1 MRPVHTAGRQ
11 SGEEGPETGASI
23 AQTDST
29 KRRER
34 CERHAHG
41 IHAPPAVVHRRNNCQ
56 ADGIPHAAVDARTVP
71 FGSSSNAPA
80 TAAAGAEGLKVL
92 CCTAGGS
99 GGGKEARAVPHGEVG
114 KQLGGRERRVVPAK
128 PWQQRNQQR
137 RRQLHNIEE
146 AGKGGIAVEH
156 GGPDRGVGSI
166 ARRRRHRL
174 LQVARQRHS
183 PAPRAQHQRLL
194 INISLQRQAAQA
206 FMKAT
211 QRRRQLRYIARRRL
225 PSRPQQQAQSVVGR
239 IWTAVQQRTRD
250 GYPRHGSRGQQ
261 KLQFPPGVTGGRPAS
276 AQPGSPANLRVASL
290 GAWPKFTTLA
300 VMRTSS
306 VIGRG
311 ALKQPQQAPKYKFG
325 FGGVTVSPQCS
336 QFCCSRSSWR
346 CGPSPASIAASRSSM
361 YSPNSVGLRGQ
372 PCFRPASSR
381 LRTSSCGA
389 AARQQAREA
398 QLELQLQG
406 QYDALRLKMQR
417 SAELSQQLRAAA
429 AALEAAEAR
438 AAAAAR
444 ELEQVQAD
452 REEEARR
459 AKEHLRTAGARYEA
473 EAATTRML
481 QQQLNDAVAQAERN
495 EAEKRAVESKLAATE
510 RRLVPADTAAKT
522 AAEAAKSGGGG
533 GDAVLIKSLRSQLRE
548 HEGLVAEARRLKE
561 HATCCRSALIESVE
575 QCMMW
580 HCGRVHMS
588 PIVTY
593 FQPERQRRHW
603 HKNGGKKKGG
613 QKAPRLA
620 SVHPTGRHRM
630 QRRPA
635 QTDSAEQRT
644 MWQASAT
651 AQTLAQ
657 EKVEAPTAKAGGPDG
672 QGWKGAAATQPAAL
686 NSRREAG
693 QPASRHK
700 SFMERPQGRQKAH
713 KATSAE
719 RAGHRRHRGQGIV
732 GMSESSAE
740 RGTRAAA
747 GAATRGKRRRKGM
760 QVPSDAAQSG
770 EKGQVG
776 SSGGQEGPKR
786 AAGRPK
792 GQGRPRG
799 QGRRRQGRPK
809 AKAGPGGQGV
819 RRGAPK
825 VASQGG
831 GGGRKGHVGAQEG
844 SRAAKGRRGCLKGQE
859 EGRKARGGSDGS
871 GGRRAKQ
878 EAVRAARSPRGN
890 GIIHWKAAVPTRG
903 SDAIARNPPCYNEP
917 PAQARGAVA
926 AGAIAIVKELAQ
938 GGHASSREVDEVV
951 INASGEV
958 GGAEVQVAPQRRRPA
973 PRAQHQ
979 RLLSNISH
987 RRQAAQAAM
996 QATQRRRQLRYGARR
1011 RLPSRPQQ
1019 QAHRYQHNGAA
1030 EHARWPP
1037 TARQQGPAATAVP
1050 TRRDGR

>member
-561 HATCCRSALIESVE
+561 HATCLVPQPLPRHAVVGLVEIHKAIYKAGVTETGVGAPNAAAPHAVPLSSDRISRTVHDVALWTGAHEPHRHIFSA
-575 QCMMW
+575 
-580 HCGRVHMS
+580 R
-588 PIVTY
+588 
-593 FQPERQRRHW
+593 
-603 HKNGGKKKGG
+603 
-613 QKAPRLA
+613 AA
-620 SVHPTGRHRM
+620 
-630 QRRPA
+630 
-635 QTDSAEQRT
+635 
-644 MWQASAT
+644 

-657 EKVEAPTAKAGGPDG
+657 EWREKEGRPEGTSKAHMRYPTPQPQACPTP
-672 QGWKGAAATQPAAL
+672 AAT
-686 NSRREAG
+686 
-693 QPASRHK
+693 
-700 SFMERPQGRQKAH
+700 
-713 KATSAE
+713 T
-719 RAGHRRHRGQGIV
+719 V
-732 GMSESSAE
+732 
-740 RGTRAAA
+740 
-747 GAATRGKRRRKGM
+747 
-760 QVPSDAAQSG
+760 
-770 EKGQVG
+770 
-776 SSGGQEGPKR
+776 
-786 AAGRPK
+786 
-792 GQGRPRG
+792 
-799 QGRRRQGRPK
+799 
-809 AKAGPGGQGV
+809 
-819 RRGAPK
+819 
-825 VASQGG
+825 
-831 GGGRKGHVGAQEG
+831 
-844 SRAAKGRRGCLKGQE
+844 
-859 EGRKARGGSDGS
+859 RKASHDVAFGMCSCQPDVSSSEWGGEELPGCQLASN
-871 GGRRAKQ
+871 R
-878 EAVRAARSPRGN
+878 
-890 GIIHWKAAVPTRG
+890 
-903 SDAIARNPPCYNEP
+903 
-917 PAQARGAVA
+917 
-926 AGAIAIVKELAQ
+926 VKELAQ